1 MKFLH
6 AADLHLDSP
15 LRGLARYEGAPLEQ
29 IRGATRQAFD
39 KLIELAID
47 EQVDFVLLAGDL
59 YDGDWKDYN
68 TGLYF
73 INCMG
78 KLKQAGIKVFMI
90 AGNHDAASQLSKSL
104 RLPDNTHLFN
114 SRKAETKFIDELDV
128 AIHGQSFAKGKVT
141 ADLSAKYLEAKVDYF
156 NIGLLHTSLNGREG
170 HDTYAP
176 CTLEGLKQKHYD
188 YWALG
193 HVHKREVI
201 CEEPWIVFS
210 GNLQGRHIRE
220 SDELGKGCT
229 LVEVEDQQIV
239 RVEHKPLDVLRW
251 FTCIFDATVC
261 DSIDAVLQGVEQ
273 LLSEKQVDHPQH
285 FLAIRLMIEG
295 SCFVHQ
301 ELQAQVDYWQQEF
314 RAIANALGNIWLEK
328 IQIKTT
334 AVISLEQALQAD
346 DAIGDL
352 LRHLQIDQQQVN
364 DEEGESLQ
372 HWLTEVF
379 QELHLPAEYKQT
391 EGNFNPEDTE
401 QWHDLQQSAK
411 AHLLQ
416 SLLNSTGEKQ

>member
-78 KLKQAGIKVFMI
+78 RLKQADIKVFMI

-114 SRKAETKFIDELDV
+114 SRKAETIYFEELEV
-128 AIHGQSFAKGKVT
+128 AIHGQSFANGKIT
-141 ADLSAKYLEAKVDYF
+141 ADLSAKYPEAKADYF

-176 CTLEGLKQKHYD
+176 CTLEGLKQKQYQ

-229 LVEVEDQQIV
+229 LVEVDDQQIV
-239 RVEHKPLDVLRW
+239 RVEHKALDGLRW
-251 FTCIFDATVC
+251 FTCTFDATDC
-261 DSIDAVLQGVEQ
+261 DSMDAVLQGAEQ
-273 LLSEKQVDHPQH
+273 LLSAKQMSHPQH
-285 FLAIRLMIEG
+285 FLAIRLIIEG
-295 SCFVHQ
+295 RCPVHQ
-301 ELQAQVDYWQQEF
+301 ELQAQVDYWQQEL
-314 RAIANALGNIWLEK
+314 RSVANLLGNIWLEK
-328 IQIKTT
+328 VQIKTT
-334 AVISLEQALQAD
+334 SRVDLEQALQAD
-346 DAIGDL
+346 DAVGGL
-352 LRHLQIDQQQVN
+352 LRYLQVDEQQVS
-364 DEEGESLQ
+364 DEDGESLQ

-379 QELHLPAEYKQT
+379 QELRLPAEYKQI
-391 EGNFNPEDTE
+391 EGNFNPDDRE
-401 QWHDLQQSAK
+401 QWQDLEQSAK
-411 AHLLQ
+411 AHLFQALIQ
-416 SLLNSTGEKQ
+416 STGEK

>member
-29 IRGATRQAFD
+29 IRGATRQAFN
-39 KLIELAID
+39 KLIELAIE

-78 KLKQAGIKVFMI
+78 KLKQAGISVYMVS
-90 AGNHDAASQLSKSL
+90 GNHDASSQLSKSL
-104 RLPDNTHLFN
+104 RLPENTHLFN
-114 SRKAETKFIDELDV
+114 ARKAETMLIESLQV
-128 AIHGQSFAKGKVT
+128 ALHGQSFLKGKIT
-141 ADLSAKYLEAKVDYF
+141 TDLSLKYPQAKPDYF

-176 CTLEGLKQKHYD
+176 CTLEGLKQKHYQ

-193 HVHKREVI
+193 HVHQREVLS
-201 CEEPWIVFS
+201 EDPWIIFP

-220 SDELGKGCT
+220 SDEQGKGCT
-229 LVEVEDQQIV
+229 LVEVEQQQIIK
-239 RVEHKPLDVLRW
+239 VEHKPLDVLRW
-251 FTCIFDATVC
+251 FSCTLDVSEYHSVDAILDAT
-261 DSIDAVLQGVEQ
+261 EQ
-273 LLSEKQVDHPQH
+273 RLLDKQAAHPQH
-285 FLAIRLMIEG
+285 FLAIRLILQG
-295 SCFVHQ
+295 QSPVHH
-301 ELQAQVDYWQQEF
+301 ELQAQIDYWQQEF
-314 RAIANALGNIWLEK
+314 RALANVLGNLWLEK

-334 AVISLEQALQAD
+334 AVINQEQALQAED
-346 DAIGDL
+346 SIGEL
-352 LRHLQIDQQQVN
+352 LRY
-364 DEEGESLQ
+364 
-372 HWLTEVF
+372 
-379 QELHLPAEYKQT
+379 LHLNEIEEIEDKENLQQWVSEILQTLPLPEEYLQG
-391 EGNFNPEDTE
+391 EEYFNLKNNE

-411 AHLLQ
+411 AHLFQLLIQ
-416 SLLNSTGEKQ
+416 STDERQS